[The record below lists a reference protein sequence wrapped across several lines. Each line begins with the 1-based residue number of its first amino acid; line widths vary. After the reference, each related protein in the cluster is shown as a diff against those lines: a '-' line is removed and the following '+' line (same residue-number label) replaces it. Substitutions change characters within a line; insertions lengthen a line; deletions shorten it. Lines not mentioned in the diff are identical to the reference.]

1 LAILI
6 KEGERMTP
14 KHGEQ
19 PTKQA
24 SDEDGF
30 TKVLR
35 KKKGRDTI
43 QKPNFMIKIETLK
56 CKVVMTIEGW

>member
-6 KEGERMTP
+6 KEGERMTLE
-14 KHGEQ
+14 HGEQ
-19 PTKQA
+19 LTKQA

-35 KKKGRDTI
+35 KKRVGTQSKSPI
-43 QKPNFMIKIETLK
+43 S
-56 CKVVMTIEGW
+56 